1 MLKLVFYVP
10 ETHLEQVKQ
19 AVFRAGAG
27 RWGNYDSCCWQTL
40 GTGQFRPIEGAE
52 PFLGSVGSVEKVAEW
67 RVEMICDETVVQAV
81 VSALC
86 HAHPYEEVAFDLT
99 RLLDLDAQ

>member
-10 ETHLEQVKQ
+10 ETHLEKVKQ
-19 AVFRAGAG
+19 AVFLAGAG
-27 RWGNYDSCCWQTL
+27 HWGNYDSCCWQTL

-67 RVEMICDETVVQAV
+67 RVEMICDETVVQTV

-86 HAHPYEEVAFDLT
+86 NAHPYEEVAFDLT

>member
-40 GTGQFRPIEGAE
+40 GTGQFRPVEGAK
-52 PFLGSVGSVEKVAEW
+52 PFLGYVGSVEKVAEW
-67 RVEMICDETVVQAV
+67 RVEMICDETVVQAAV
-81 VSALC
+81 YDLF
-86 HAHPYEEVAFDLT
+86 HAHHYEEVDIDMT
-99 RLLDLDAQ
+99 LLLELDAQ